1 MKILIGAPVRQGEK
15 IFAEYL
21 ESLNQL
27 LIPDGVEADAYF
39 ILNDCPEL
47 EKHLEPEQYETL
59 NTGDVYTVNE
69 ETHIWTSDN
78 LNKMSILRNRLLE
91 KTLSESYDY
100 LFMVDS
106 DLILHPNTLIQ
117 LLSANKKLIAN
128 IFWTEGKPNTGKFWA
143 NCWDYDQCT
152 QTNHRD
158 WLKPGVHEVG
168 GTGACF
174 LISRE
179 VIEKGVSYSPISNIK
194 CLYGEDRYFCIR
206 AVCNGFKIY
215 IDTHYRA
222 LHLYRPSIYE
232 KYMKTK
238 EDLSWR
244 WRLNI

>member
-1 MKILIGAPVRQGEK
+1 MKILIGSPVRQDEK
-15 IFAEYL
+15 IFKEYL
-21 ESLNQL
+21 ESLNRL

-47 EKHLEPEQYETL
+47 EKYLEPDQFETL

-69 ETHIWTSDN
+69 ETHIWTTNN
-78 LNKMSILRNRLLE
+78 LNKMSTLRNRLLE
-91 KTLSESYDY
+91 KTLNGGYDY
-100 LFMVDS
+100 LFMVDT

-117 LLSANKKLIAN
+117 LLSSKKKLIAN
-128 IFWTEGKPNTGKFWA
+128 IFWTQEKPNSNYLWA

-152 QTNHRD
+152 QVNVKE
-158 WLKPGVHEVG
+158 WLRKGVYEVG

-179 VIEKGVSYSPISNIK
+179 VIEKGVNYSPISNIK
-194 CLYGEDRYFCIR
+194 CFSGEDRFFCIR

-215 IDTHYRA
+215 IDTHYPA

-232 KYMKTK
+232 DYMKLK
-238 EDLSWR
+238 AGG
-244 WRLNI
+244 LNGFNR